1 MNNYLGDGDT
11 VDVVVADA
19 VTGGTPFSV
28 NGTTMVPVATV
39 ASGATA
45 AVVTDGHIRLP
56 KVSAAIS
63 STIHKAAEA
72 FDVGD
77 EVFWDETNA
86 KATRK
91 AVGSRLGWATKAA
104 ASGAAYVDVLVQYPM
119 LPSQIDVVAI
129 LDATLNSSIGTHNLP
144 GGKIPAGF
152 IVKGCTYEPVTTF
165 TSATDAATIALG
177 VETQDDDCLK
187 TATAISSGTTWDA
200 VSPATPVQASAA
212 AVIKTTEERSITA
225 KIAVETLTAGRMA
238 VIVHCVRH
246 GVVA

>member
-11 VDVVVADA
+11 VNLVAGGA

-28 NGTTMVPVATV
+28 NGVTSVPVATA
-39 ASGATA
+39 ASGDNV
-45 AVVTDGHIRLP
+45 AVVTDGHLRLP

-63 STIHKAAEA
+63 GTVHKAAETFA
-72 FDVGD
+72 IGD
-77 EVFWDETNA
+77 EVFWDDTNL

-91 AVGSRLGWATKAA
+91 AIGSRLGWATKAA

-152 IVKGCTYEPVTTF
+152 IVKGYTYEPVTTF

-187 TATAISSGTTWDA
+187 TATAISTGTTWDA

-212 AVIKTTEERSITA
+212 AVIKTTAERSITA